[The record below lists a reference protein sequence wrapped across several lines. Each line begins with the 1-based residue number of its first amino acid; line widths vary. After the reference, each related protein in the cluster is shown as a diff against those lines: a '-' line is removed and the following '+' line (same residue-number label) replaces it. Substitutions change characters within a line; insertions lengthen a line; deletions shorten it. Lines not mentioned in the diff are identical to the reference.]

1 MKDSSQI
8 VKELLRVGTVTV
20 KDPENMCCRVTFSDT
35 PTNAVTS
42 YWLPVLVTRA
52 HGDTYYD
59 LPDIGS
65 KVLCAFLPNG
75 HEEGF
80 ILGSYYPKGKAPETD
95 GDIYCHAFKDGTYI
109 EYNRKEHRLFA
120 SCVGDV
126 EITAQNN
133 MKINADNVSIKA
145 QGIINLLASQ
155 IIAQEG

>member
-80 ILGSYYPKGKAPETD
+80 I
-95 GDIYCHAFKDGTYI
+95 

>member
-1 MKDSSQI
+1 M
-8 VKELLRVGTVTV
+8 
-20 KDPENMCCRVTFSDT
+20 
-35 PTNAVTS
+35 
-42 YWLPVLVTRA
+42 
-52 HGDTYYD
+52 
-59 LPDIGS
+59 
-65 KVLCAFLPNG
+65 PNG

-80 ILGSYYPKGKAPETD
+80 ILGSYYPKGKAPEID

>member
-59 LPDIGS
+59 LSDIGS

-109 EYNRKEHRLFA
+109 EYNRKEHRLIA

-126 EITAQNN
+126 NL
-133 MKINADNVSIKA
+133 SA
-145 QGIINLLASQ
+145 QGTLNLRAENINMAARSVINIQ
-155 IIAQEG
+155 APQVKVQE

>member
-1 MKDSSQI
+1 MELQ
-8 VKELLRVGTVTV
+8 ELLRIGTVTARNA
-20 KDPENMCCRVTFSDT
+20 EIMCCKVTFSDT
-35 PTNAVTS
+35 FTNGVTS
-42 YWLPVLVTRA
+42 KDLPVLITRA

-80 ILGSYYPKGKAPETD
+80 ILGSYYPKGKAPEID

>member
-1 MKDSSQI
+1 MDI
-8 VKELLRVGTVTV
+8 RELLRVGTVTV

-35 PTNAVTS
+35 PANAVTS

-109 EYNRKEHRLFA
+109 EYNRKEHRLIA

-126 EITAQNN
+126 NL
-133 MKINADNVSIKA
+133 SA
-145 QGIINLLASQ
+145 QGTLNLRAENINIASGSVINIQ
-155 IIAQEG
+155 APQVKVQE

>member
-109 EYNRKEHRLFA
+109 EYNRKEHRLIA
-120 SCVGDV
+120 SCVCDV
-126 EITAQNN
+126 NL
-133 MKINADNVSIKA
+133 SA
-145 QGIINLLASQ
+145 QGTLNLRAENINMAAGSVINIQ
-155 IIAQEG
+155 APQVKVQE

>member
-1 MKDSSQI
+1 MDI
-8 VKELLRVGTVTV
+8 RELLRVGTVTV

-109 EYNRKEHRLFA
+109 EYNRKEHRLIA
-120 SCVGDV
+120 SCVCDV
-126 EITAQNN
+126 NL
-133 MKINADNVSIKA
+133 SA
-145 QGIINLLASQ
+145 QGTLNLRAENINMAAGSVINIQ
-155 IIAQEG
+155 APQVKVQE

>member
-20 KDPENMCCRVTFSDT
+20 KDPANMCCRVTFSDT

-42 YWLPVLVTRA
+42 YWFPVLVTRA

-59 LPDIGS
+59 LSDIGS

-75 HEEGF
+75 YEEGF

-109 EYNRKEHRLFA
+109 EYNRKEHRLIA

-126 EITAQNN
+126 NL
-133 MKINADNVSIKA
+133 SA
-145 QGIINLLASQ
+145 QGTLNLRAENINMAAGSVINIQ
-155 IIAQEG
+155 APQVKVQE

>member
-1 MKDSSQI
+1 MDI
-8 VKELLRVGTVTV
+8 RELLRVGTVTV
-20 KDPENMCCRVTFSDT
+20 KDPANMCCRVTFSDT

-80 ILGSYYPKGKAPETD
+80 ILGSYYPKGKVPETD

-109 EYNRKEHRLFA
+109 EYNRKEHRLIA

-126 EITAQNN
+126 NL
-133 MKINADNVSIKA
+133 SA
-145 QGIINLLASQ
+145 QGTLNLRAENINMAAGSVINIQ
-155 IIAQEG
+155 APQVKVQE

>member
-1 MKDSSQI
+1 MDI
-8 VKELLRVGTVTV
+8 RELLRVGTVTV
-20 KDPENMCCRVTFSDT
+20 KDPANMCCRVTFSDT

-42 YWLPVLVTRA
+42 YWLPVLVNRA
-52 HGDTYYD
+52 YGDTYYD

-109 EYNRKEHRLFA
+109 EYNRKEHKLIA

-126 EITAQNN
+126 NL
-133 MKINADNVSIKA
+133 SA
-145 QGIINLLASQ
+145 QGTLNLRAENINIASGAVINIQ
-155 IIAQEG
+155 APQVKVQE